1 MLQNTTICV
10 LNFKR
15 ILWMVSQ
22 SPKKQREIENIGIK
36 RERKDMKER
45 GQKGEGGVVGGRSLD
60 ILW

>member
-1 MLQNTTICV
+1 
-10 LNFKR
+10 
-15 ILWMVSQ
+15 MVSQ